1 MYREWWNDL
10 KRRYL
15 HRKDWKR
22 ILKRDYKEMEIE
34 NKDFN
39 GYIALLTLIE
49 VADPL
54 LTKYLDTEVCIA
66 NNLYSW
72 LQQLP
77 LNENF
82 AITTMFDDKGEIIQ
96 WYIDIT
102 YQNGVEDGLPFMDDL
117 YLDIIVLPTGEIIE
131 KDKDEL
137 LEALKNHEI
146 TQQQF
151 DFAYQI
157 FNQVLN
163 HIQTDS
169 FNYFSLSKLHRNLL
183 LDID

>member
-1 MYREWWNDL
+1 M

-15 HRKDWKR
+15 HRKNWRK
-22 ILKRDYKEMEIE
+22 ILKRDYKEMKIE
-34 NKDFN
+34 NEDFN
-39 GYIALLTLIE
+39 GYIALLNLIE
-49 VADPL
+49 VAEPL
-54 LTKYLDTEVCIA
+54 LTKYLDAEVCIA
-66 NNLYSW
+66 NNHYSW

-82 AITTMFDDKGEIIQ
+82 AITTMFDDKGEII
-96 WYIDIT
+96 
-102 YQNGVEDGLPFMDDL
+102 
-117 YLDIIVLPTGEIIE
+117 E

-146 TQQQF
+146 TKQQL

-163 HIQTDS
+163 HIQTIHLT
-169 FNYFSLSKLHRNLL
+169 FFR
-183 LDID
+183 